1 MPHDPST
8 PPSHPPSGSGLVPP
22 GQSIDRPQFFL
33 LTTEGPCPYL
43 PDRTERKL
51 ITELHGPKAGSQH
64 GRLSRA
70 GFRRSHRFAYRPACR
85 GCDACVAVRI
95 AADRFTPSR
104 SQQRILRRNRDLSVH
119 IAPAQATPE
128 QYRLFELYLLSRH
141 SDGEMAGM
149 SAEDYRAMVEDSAV
163 ASSLVSFRDSQGVL
177 VAVCLV
183 DWLDDGASAVY
194 SFFEP
199 AQHRRSLGSHCILWL
214 VEACR
219 ERNLPYLYLGYWI
232 AGAPKMDYK
241 ARFDALEGLTPR
253 GWERF
258 DTPG

>member
-1 MPHDPST
+1 MPHDPSD
-8 PPSHPPSGSGLVPP
+8 PPSQAPAGPALTAP

-43 PDRTERKL
+43 PDRAERKL
-51 ITELHGPKAGSQH
+51 ITELHGPKAGGQH

-95 AADRFTPSR
+95 AADCFTPSR

-119 IAPAQATPE
+119 VGPAQASME
-128 QYRLFELYLLSRH
+128 QYRLFERYLHSRH
-141 SDGEMAGM
+141 ADGEMAGM
-149 SAEDYRAMVEDSAV
+149 SAEEYRAMVEDSAV
-163 ASSLVSFRDSQGVL
+163 ATSLVSFRDTQGML

-194 SFFEP
+194 SFFDP

-219 ERNLPYLYLGYWI
+219 ARSLPYLYLGYWI
-232 AGAPKMDYK
+232 DGSPKMDYK
-241 ARFDALEGLTPR
+241 ARFGALEALTAR

-258 DTPG
+258 DASS